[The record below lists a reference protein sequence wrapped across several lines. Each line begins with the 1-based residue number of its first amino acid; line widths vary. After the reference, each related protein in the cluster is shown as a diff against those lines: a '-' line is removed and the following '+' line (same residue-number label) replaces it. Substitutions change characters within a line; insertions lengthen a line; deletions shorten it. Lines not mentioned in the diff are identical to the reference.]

1 VGSQLAHLAQVIA
14 AAAIV
19 VSARP
24 AAADEVG
31 DLLKQGAAA
40 YQDGRYDDA
49 IAKLQKAYDLQPKPD
64 TLFALAQAERLGGHC
79 PSAIKHYKQV
89 LEKMTDLDTS
99 KLIQGNVALCEK
111 TEAVVTD
118 KPKDPVVPKDP
129 VAPAPTVTKTIF
141 REHHTDYLAVASV
154 ATGTLA
160 LGTGVGLFVASGATR
175 DAAAGAKTLD
185 DNHTLNDRADLQR
198 GLSYLAL
205 GAGVGL
211 VGYAV
216 YRWATGHDEEPP
228 ATISLGHGQN
238 PTTFSLITRF

>member
-19 VSARP
+19 VSARS
-24 AAADEVG
+24 AAADDVG
-31 DLLKQGAAA
+31 DLLKQGSAA

-89 LEKMTDLDTS
+89 LEKMTDLETS

-118 KPKDPVVPKDP
+118 KPKDPPKDP
-129 VAPAPTVTKTIF
+129 VPPPPTVTRTIV
-141 REHHTDYLAVASV
+141 REHHTDYLAIASV
-154 ATGTLA
+154 ATGTLG
-160 LGTGVGLFVASGATR
+160 LGVGVGLYMASSATR

-198 GLSYLAL
+198 GLSYVAL

-211 VGYAV
+211 VGFAI

-228 ATISLGHGQN
+228 ATVSLGHAQT
-238 PTTFSLITRF
+238 PTTVSFITRF

>member
-1 VGSQLAHLAQVIA
+1 VIA

-89 LEKMTDLDTS
+89 LEKMTDLETS

-118 KPKDPVVPKDP
+118 KPKDPVPPVPP
-129 VAPAPTVTKTIF
+129 PTATRTVV
-141 REHHTDYLAVASV
+141 REHHTDYLAVASM

-160 LGTGVGLFVASGATR
+160 LGAGVGLFVASGATR

-198 GLSYLAL
+198 GLSYVAL

-211 VGYAV
+211 VGFAV